1 MFYLRIVAF
10 TSGLVVLAIEI
21 TAFRIVAPFFGNS
34 IFITTNLLGVILA
47 ALALGYWLGGRLAD
61 RTHSARPL
69 FLLMLVTACLTALI
83 PFIAPALLGAL
94 RSMLESIDWKLIVI
108 SLGGSFILFFIP
120 FTLLGMVSPWL
131 VRLSN
136 RSVEQTGR
144 TAGSL
149 YALSTL
155 GSLVGTFLPTLLT
168 VPLIGTK
175 RSILLFSTLLSI
187 VAAIGLIKKRWLAPT
202 VVLLLAVAF
211 THPSYYASA
220 DVLAERESA
229 LEYLRVVKEGDTV
242 HLEQDEGFGI
252 HSVYNPEKILTGL
265 VFDWFTLAPAL
276 LNSSQE
282 KSKESLDV
290 GIVGLAAGTAARQ
303 YEHFYGRDGADPRT
317 LSITG
322 VEVDGEV
329 IDLAREYFG
338 LNEIDPE
345 TLDVVVADGRVWL
358 EQSEQKFDVLI
369 LDAFR
374 QLYIPSHLSSR
385 EYFSLAADHLN
396 ENGVLVVNL
405 NVTSRDSLV
414 YKKMATTLQSVFPH
428 VLTVEVPQSFNVVF
442 YASQQELSADRVATV
457 NKVSVLQPLAQRFS
471 EIAQPLTISEN
482 DWFIATDD
490 RPLVESLFDVM
501 VAQSLF

>member
-1 MFYLRIVAF
+1 MSYLRIVAF

-69 FLLMLVTACLTALI
+69 FLLMLVTACLTATI
-83 PFIAPALLGAL
+83 PFIAPVLLGAL
-94 RSMLESIDWKLIVI
+94 RNMLESIDWKLIVI

-131 VRLSN
+131 VRLATPSL
-136 RSVEQTGR
+136 EKTGR

-175 RSILLFSTLLSI
+175 RSILLFSALLAI
-187 VAAIGLIKKRWLAPT
+187 VAAIGLIKKRWLAPALIL
-202 VVLLLAVAF
+202 VLALGV
-211 THPSYYASA
+211 TRPGYYASA

-229 LEYLRVVKEGDTV
+229 LEYVRVVKQGDTV

-265 VFDWFTLAPAL
+265 VFDWFALAPAL
-276 LNSSQE
+276 IE
-282 KSKESLDV
+282 PRTETLDV
-290 GIVGLAAGTAARQ
+290 GIVGLAGGTAARQ
-303 YEHFYGRDGADPRT
+303 FNHFYGAEGEDSRQ

-329 IDLAREYFG
+329 VELAREHFA
-338 LNEIDPE
+338 LDEIDPAVLE
-345 TLDVVVADGRVWL
+345 VVVADGRVWL
-358 EQSEQKFDVLI
+358 EQTEQHFDVLI

-385 EYFSLAADHLN
+385 EYFSLAAEHLK

-405 NVTSRDSLV
+405 NVTSLDSLV
-414 YKKMATTLQSVFPH
+414 YKKMATTLRAVFPH
-428 VLTVEVPQSFNVVF
+428 VLAVPVPGSYNVVF
-442 YASQQELSADRVATV
+442 YATQQKVSPGLVATSNNV
-457 NKVSVLQPLAQRFS
+457 AALQPLATKFS
-471 EIAQPLTISEN
+471 EMAKPFQTSGDE
-482 DWFIATDD
+482 WFVATDD

-501 VAQSLF
+501 VVQSLL